1 MKRALLL
8 CLLAALVFSTTVVY
22 AESIFITEGNFVTSK
37 ELSLS
42 DVEGAVI
49 KKLKKDIL
57 VHIYGIHQKGNE
69 ATVYYQYK
77 RGLRSRTLLDGR
89 MTFVRFNSGKW
100 FNPGTGE
107 FLRK

>member
-1 MKRALLL
+1 MKRALL
-8 CLLAALVFSTTVVY
+8 CLLAAFALSTAAVY
-22 AESIFITEGNFVTSK
+22 AESTFITEGNFVTSK
-37 ELSLS
+37 ELTLS

-49 KKLKKDIL
+49 KKLNKDIL

-69 ATVYYQYK
+69 ATIYYQYK
-77 RGLRSRTLLDGR
+77 RDLRSRTLLEGR